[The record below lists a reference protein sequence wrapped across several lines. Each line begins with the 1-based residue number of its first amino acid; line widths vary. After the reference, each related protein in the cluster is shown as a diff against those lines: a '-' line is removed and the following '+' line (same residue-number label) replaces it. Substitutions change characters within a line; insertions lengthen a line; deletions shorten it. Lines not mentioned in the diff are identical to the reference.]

1 MEKNS
6 LPLGLG
12 MALVQNERAMKQFE
26 ALNDQQ
32 KQTVINKARKINS
45 KEEMQGFVSYLS
57 EGNLHF

>member
-1 MEKNS
+1 M
-6 LPLGLG
+6 PLGLG